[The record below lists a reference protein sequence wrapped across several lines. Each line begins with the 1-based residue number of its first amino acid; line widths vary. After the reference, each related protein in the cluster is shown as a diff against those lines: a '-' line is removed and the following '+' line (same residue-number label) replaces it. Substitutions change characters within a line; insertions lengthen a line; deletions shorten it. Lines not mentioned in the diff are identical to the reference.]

1 MLFPHACTRPTG
13 GPPTSLLLAILR
25 ACGLSPR
32 KRTRLRAHSCVCAT
46 AASAS
51 HRVSYIYI
59 CIHTCL
65 YACLCSGNRRCSRTF
80 ALVRGGTTHGHAF
93 LGMDCVSIYT
103 CSGTRWC
110 EQCRGNVV
118 LVGGRGAC
126 RRSLFFPL
134 GRVLLGP
141 QPRKHIAVIL
151 HTCICTYTYA

>member
-1 MLFPHACTRPTG
+1 MLAGFPHASAQGFGHTFVFVRQQPVRPTVFHIYIYMYIRVSVR
-13 GPPTSLLLAILR
+13 TSVLRESSLLEDLR
-25 ACGLSPR
+25 AR
-32 KRTRLRAHSCVCAT
+32 E
-46 AASAS
+46 
-51 HRVSYIYI
+51 
-59 CIHTCL
+59 
-65 YACLCSGNRRCSRTF
+65 
-80 ALVRGGTTHGHAF
+80 GGTTHGHAF

-141 QPRKHIAVIL
+141 QPRKHIAVLL
-151 HTCICTYTYA
+151 HMYISTYTYA

>member
-1 MLFPHACTRPTG
+1 MFFPHACTRPTG

-59 CIHTCL
+59 YTHV
-65 YACLCSGNRRCSRTF
+65 S
-80 ALVRGGTTHGHAF
+80 VRMSVLRESSLLEDLRAREWGTTRGHAF
-93 LGMDCVSIYT
+93 LGMDCVRIYT
-103 CSGTRWC
+103 RSGTRWC
-110 EQCRGNVV
+110 QQCRGNVV

-141 QPRKHIAVIL
+141 QPRKHIAVIS